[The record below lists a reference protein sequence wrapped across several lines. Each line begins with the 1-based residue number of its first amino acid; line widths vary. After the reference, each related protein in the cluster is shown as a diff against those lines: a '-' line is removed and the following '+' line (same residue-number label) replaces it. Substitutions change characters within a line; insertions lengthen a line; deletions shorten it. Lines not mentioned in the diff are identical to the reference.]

1 MYRRQP
7 YGFKTCLLG
16 RGFHIPIKN
25 ASFSSPTDVGSHNPP
40 PWGPT
45 SLLAHRSVSGSD
57 AICNSLSSPLAWII
71 YFGPLCIAV
80 SLTVLKCVCER
91 CFHITL
97 RNVSFSF
104 STDARSHSPWELLK
118 NLWEYFKTHHNTT
131 YDRTDYLNT
140 TLKWKI
146 EEETRNGN
154 ERIWFQAGHWK
165 PDGTFFPQ

>member
-40 PWGPT
+40 PWGPA

-57 AICNSLSSPLAWII
+57 AICNSLSSPLAGII
-71 YFGPLCIAV
+71 YFGPLRIAV

-104 STDARSHSPWELLK
+104 STDVRSHSPWELLK
-118 NLWEYFKTHHNTT
+118 NLWEYLNRRIRIYYSKLGRGLLLILCVDIFIKYKVNFIQ
-131 YDRTDYLNT
+131 YD
-140 TLKWKI
+140 
-146 EEETRNGN
+146 
-154 ERIWFQAGHWK
+154 
-165 PDGTFFPQ
+165 